1 MLLDMVNVLP
11 YKNIEKLRKKQE
23 NNLLN
28 DHKNTVLFFVYK
40 KNEYSQ
46 ISYRNKLDIKK
57 N

>member
-1 MLLDMVNVLP
+1 MVNVLP